1 MPPMTAT
8 DVRGLVRAD
17 FDHIVTLT
25 TRWSD
30 NDAYGHLNNAV
41 YLQLFDTAITGWLN
55 DGVGSLV
62 TTLAAQGVVVES
74 RCRYL
79 RELAYPSDVHAA
91 VGVERLGRTSVTYR
105 LGLFAAERQEI
116 AALGHWVHVY
126 VDPHTRGPVP
136 VPAEVRGMLEAVV
149 AARVARDPQARG

>member
-1 MPPMTAT
+1 VT
-8 DVRGLVRAD
+8 DADGRDLLRAD

-41 YLQLFDTAITGWLN
+41 YLQLFDTAITGWLAE
-55 DGVGSLV
+55 GVGSAV
-62 TTLAAQGVVVES
+62 TALPAQGVVVES

-79 RELAYPSDVHAA
+79 RELAYPSAVHAA
-91 VGVERLGRTSVTYR
+91 VGLERLGRTSVSYR
-105 LGLFAAERQEI
+105 VGVFAAERDEI

-126 VDPHTRGPVP
+126 VDPQSRRPVAIP
-136 VPAEVRGMLEAVV
+136 DPVRGMLEAVLE
-149 AARVARDPQARG
+149 ARARSGSHARG

>member
-1 MPPMTAT
+1 
-8 DVRGLVRAD
+8 
-17 FDHIVTLT
+17 VTLT

-55 DGVGSLV
+55 DGVGTPV

-79 RELAYPSDVHAA
+79 RELAYPSDVHTA
-91 VGVERLGRTSVTYR
+91 VRVERLGRTSITYR
-105 LGLFAAERQEI
+105 VGVFAAERDEI

-126 VDPHTRGPVP
+126 VDPHTRRPVP
-136 VPAEVRGMLEAVV
+136 VPSEVRGMFEAVID
-149 AARVARDPQARG
+149 ARGHSGPQARG